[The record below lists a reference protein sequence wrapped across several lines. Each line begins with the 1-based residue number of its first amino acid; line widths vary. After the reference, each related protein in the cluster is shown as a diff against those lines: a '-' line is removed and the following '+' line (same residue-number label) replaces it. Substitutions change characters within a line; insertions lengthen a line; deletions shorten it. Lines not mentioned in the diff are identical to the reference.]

1 MLPTLQRK
9 AVELRVEV
17 VLLVIQNPYLIADL
31 QKPVQFNFVER
42 CQVSIKKKFQRISK
56 KKSNT
61 QSKYSGALTFSS
73 EDQVIPC

>member
-1 MLPTLQRK
+1 MLPTLQIK

-42 CQVSIKKKFQRISK
+42 CQVSIKKKFQ
-56 KKSNT
+56 
-61 QSKYSGALTFSS
+61 
-73 EDQVIPC
+73 

>member
-1 MLPTLQRK
+1 MLPTFQRK

-56 KKSNT
+56 KKS
-61 QSKYSGALTFSS
+61 KYSGALTFSS
-73 EDQVIPC
+73 EDRVIPC